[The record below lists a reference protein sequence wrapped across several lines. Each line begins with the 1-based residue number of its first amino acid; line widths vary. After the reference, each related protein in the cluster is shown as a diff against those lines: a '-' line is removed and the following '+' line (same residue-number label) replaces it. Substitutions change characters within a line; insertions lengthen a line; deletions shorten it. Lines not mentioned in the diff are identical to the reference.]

1 MREGRGPGDVGA
13 DLLVMT
19 AFAKAPKVF
28 RGEALDALRINSQS
42 IKVLVG
48 GFIKSDISSLQC
60 YFTFVPAQQ

>member
-1 MREGRGPGDVGA
+1 
-13 DLLVMT
+13 MT

-42 IKVLVG
+42 IKELVG